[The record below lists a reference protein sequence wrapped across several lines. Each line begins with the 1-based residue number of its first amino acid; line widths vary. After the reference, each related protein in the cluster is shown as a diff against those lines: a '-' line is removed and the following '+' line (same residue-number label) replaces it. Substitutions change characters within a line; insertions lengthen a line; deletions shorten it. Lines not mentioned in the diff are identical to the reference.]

1 MDHTS
6 DDLLD
11 VHPGRQIVALVLAVV
26 ATMPGIVVRFTEP
39 ELSPP
44 ISALLFG
51 FAIVGAAFVLA
62 WAAEVAQ
69 LDISAGLA
77 IAVLALIA
85 VLPEYAVDMV
95 FAWRGGEAYEMYG
108 AACGPAGVDYNDTPC
123 SFALANMTGA
133 NRLLIGVGWSMVVLL
148 ASWRYRTLTRRRAAT
163 PERVTAVQMH
173 SLEGQSGS
181 GITLGQRA
189 HHRGRI
195 PRCRHHLLADAA
207 AQDEHHS
214 DRRRGPG
221 RDLRAL
227 HDPDIASAG
236 GGAASRGA
244 ARYLGTF
251 SNTPR
256 RVAVVAMFVFAAT
269 VILLCAEHFAEALVE
284 SGEAVGVPAFFLVQW
299 LAPLASEAPELLVAA
314 LYAWRL
320 NTSNALGTLVSSKVN
335 QWTLLV
341 GTLPIVFAL
350 AAGELVGLPL
360 DSLQREELFLT
371 AAQSLFAVALLSNL
385 SLGVR
390 EALALAG
397 LFFAQFILGA
407 VVPEQFIAA
416 ERIGLGVLYL
426 VLALGHLLARS
437 QEAAPL
443 AARRVPRSVCGTD
456 GRVKRPEP
464 PRRLAAPST
473 GHPARWSQ
481 TEAHARSCR
490 WRTRSWLNRSLSA
503 VPSAACG
510 LLR

>member
-1 MDHTS
+1 MAHTS
-6 DDLLD
+6 DDLVD
-11 VHPGRQIVALVLAVV
+11 VHPRRQILALVLAVV
-26 ATMPGIVVRFTEP
+26 ATVPGIIIRFTEP
-39 ELSPP
+39 ELSAP
-44 ISALLFG
+44 IAAITFG
-51 FAIVGAAFVLA
+51 LAIVGAAFVLA

-148 ASWRYRTLTRRRAAT
+148 ASWRYRTLTRRRAKT
-163 PERVTAVQMH
+163 PERVTTAQLRD
-173 SLEGQSGS
+173 LEGQTGS
-181 GITLGQRA
+181 GITLD
-189 HHRGRI
+189 RGHTI
-195 PRCRHHLLADAA
+195 EVAFLAA
-207 AQDEHHS
+207 ATIYSLTLPLKTSITLIDAVVLVGIFVLYTIRISRAPAEEPHLV
-214 DRRRGPG
+214 GP
-221 RDLRAL
+221 
-227 HDPDIASAG
+227 
-236 GGAASRGA
+236 

-251 SNTPR
+251 SDVPR

-320 NTSNALGTLVSSKVN
+320 NTSSALGTLVSSKVN

-341 GTLPIVFAL
+341 GTLPIVFAIS
-350 AAGELVGLPL
+350 AGELVGLPL

-397 LFFAQFILGA
+397 LFFAQFVLGA

-426 VLALGHLLARS
+426 VLGLVIFLRDRKRLPHLLHDGFR
-437 QEAAPL
+437 APYAEL
-443 AARRVPRSVCGTD
+443 VAETKGPTQ
-456 GRVKRPEP
+456 
-464 PRRLAAPST
+464 
-473 GHPARWSQ
+473 PA
-481 TEAHARSCR
+481 
-490 WRTRSWLNRSLSA
+490 
-503 VPSAACG
+503 G
-510 LLR
+510 